1 MELDKKIKLL
11 DSPGIVFANA
21 SSNDASS
28 VLKNAVHVQSI
39 ADPITPAT
47 AILQRA
53 NKKQVQYTFWT
64 LL

>member
-21 SSNDASS
+21 SSNDASC
-28 VLKNAVHVQSI
+28 VLKNAVNVQAI
-39 ADPITPAT
+39 ADPMTPAM

-53 NKKQVQYTFWT
+53 NKKQVN
-64 LL
+64 